1 MILLSLE
8 SPRGALIDKFSPFSG
23 IFCQIWD
30 KLHVSRSYLTNMLWH
45 IYLYGSIFGIGL
57 PKYFNAKGNKIVFAA
72 LIYKQQYKIE

>member
-1 MILLSLE
+1 MTLLSLE

-45 IYLYGSIFGIGL
+45 VYLCGSILGISL
-57 PKYFNAKGNKIVFAA
+57 PKYLNGKGNKIVFAA

>member
-1 MILLSLE
+1 MTLLSLE

-72 LIYKQQYKIE
+72 LIYNQQYKIE